1 MLVDTLKRRHSRTDG
16 CFPTERCIHS
26 SECEVEELIHRSLLR
41 NRCFVCNEEVHCVDC
56 LFYSA
61 APSFGMIPE
70 KGILLHDFIA
80 VPLYHVNKTKEHNFT
95 SIPRIRA
102 ISQTIIQSI
111 THFDPASPTHCIEN
125 RMRELSLFFC
135 SYASLQTRVLPAYSQ
150 EVHRFVTEER
160 RKVRYANC
168 QESLRCRELPR
179 CKSSS
184 VHLGELPPSRLLPM
198 HRKRGIRV

>member
-1 MLVDTLKRRHSRTDG
+1 MQTVLINGFHFKFIKDCRDERDTVVPQPDINDWTVVLNCFGILHRHENKRTDQKA
-16 CFPTERCIHS
+16 R
-26 SECEVEELIHRSLLR
+26 VHRMFKHIIYGR
-41 NRCFVCNEEVHCVDC
+41 DE
-56 LFYSA
+56 
-61 APSFGMIPE
+61 
-70 KGILLHDFIA
+70 
-80 VPLYHVNKTKEHNFT
+80 HVNKTKEHNFT

-150 EVHRFVTEER
+150 EVHRFVTEQR

-179 CKSSS
+179 CKSFS